1 MVKRVLDNSSAEQV
15 SSLHELNKVVRQH
28 SVEKNDAIQDATK
41 AKVELA
47 VVVKR
52 ADRLINKLERDVHEL
67 AQGKLVMAANV
78 EDRVELMNLQA
89 RAMARDKR
97 QLELDQANFFEQK
110 VIQDKQLE
118 SLAYQRDLTQTERKK
133 MKTKHFKALEQVK
146 STSEH
151 DKQVTFFGVPS
162 ICLVFVVR

>member
-1 MVKRVLDNSSAEQV
+1 MKRALDNSSAEQV
-15 SSLHELNKVVRQH
+15 ASLHELNKVVRQH
-28 SVEKNDAIQDATK
+28 SVEKNDAIEDATK
-41 AKVELA
+41 AKEELA

-52 ADRLINKLERDVHEL
+52 TDRLINKLERDVHEL
-67 AQGKLVMAANV
+67 SQSKLAMAANV
-78 EDRVELMNLQA
+78 EDRVQLMNLQA

-97 QLELDQANFFEQK
+97 QLELDQADFSEQK
-110 VIQDKQLE
+110 VIHDKQLE

-133 MKTKHFKALEQVK
+133 MKTTHFKALEQVK

-151 DKQVTFFGVPS
+151 DKQVPFFGVPG